1 MVHDEYGREVAKRT
15 IIAKTLESAAEIELP
30 DYESDPRVHVDVVT
44 LDSASCAPC
53 QYMMDAVNRCVTK
66 TEGTLVVQEHRITTR
81 EGISFMRK
89 LGVAQIPTIC
99 IDGEV
104 RFSSLIP
111 DQKTLTDTF
120 TERAREKQGR

>member
-15 IIAKTLESAAEIELP
+15 IIAKTIESAAEIELP
-30 DYESDPRVHVDVVT
+30 DYENDPRVYVDVVT

-53 QYMMDAVNRCVTK
+53 QYMMDAVNRCVAK